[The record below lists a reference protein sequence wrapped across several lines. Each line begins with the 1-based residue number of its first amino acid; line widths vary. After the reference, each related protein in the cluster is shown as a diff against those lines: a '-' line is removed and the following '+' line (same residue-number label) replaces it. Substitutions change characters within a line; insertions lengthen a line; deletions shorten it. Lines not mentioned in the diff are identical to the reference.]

1 MKVVENIRYIWSH
14 LQNARNRR
22 LKIYEYWKIFSPF
35 FCWCG
40 QNYLIFCRLY
50 LQHTGILTTKTKM
63 CELKWDQKHLY
74 QSCVSSCWVNSGF
87 CMCNWQ
93 VYWFVVVC
101 GHNSTSGALFINKAF
116 ISNRKKTVHV
126 QYCCKYILLNE
137 TMLLLHLIFIF
148 AWKVSI
154 YI

>member
-1 MKVVENIRYIWSH
+1 MKVVENIRLIWLH

-22 LKIYEYWKIFSPF
+22 FKIYEYWKDFFVIFLLVWPELNS
-35 FCWCG
+35 
-40 QNYLIFCRLY
+40 FCRLY

-63 CELKWDQKHLY
+63 CELKSDQKHLY
-74 QSCVSSCWVNSGF
+74 QLCLSSCWVNSGF

-101 GHNSTSGALFINKAF
+101 GHKSTSGALFINKAF
-116 ISNRKKTVHV
+116 ISNRKKTVYV